1 MENLINILKKETET
15 LKVQYVAKT
24 KEWAK
29 DQFDAIVVKLKWS
42 ELQWCD
48 YFGLTPEVYNQGTSL
63 EFKSF
68 PRGFYNTKQ
77 SREYSNFKDKAAKI
91 KKMGVEEYMLAEEK
105 KAVLHYEGSIVKL
118 ANRIEKKGLNV
129 DKLVVETSHI
139 GVNINTTLT
148 DGEKTVRAFTIIA
161 SGEIQRPHYRYL
173 VK

>member
-1 MENLINILKKETET
+1 MENLINILKRETET

-29 DQFDAIVVKLKWS
+29 DQFDAIVAKLKWTD
-42 ELQWCD
+42 LQWCD
-48 YFGLTPEVYNQGTSL
+48 YFGLTASVYNQGSSL

-77 SREYSNFKDKAAKI
+77 SCEYSNFKDKAARI
-91 KKMGVEEYMLAEEK
+91 KKMVVEEFMLSEEK

-118 ANRIEKKGLNV
+118 ANRIEKKGLIK